1 MYDWIYKIIHEEGGF
16 FNFGGKNTASDEEK
30 VLEIT
35 QRGKNALK
43 EGNASG
49 LEFDIL
55 EIMKSGNPFTVENLS
70 EHLHQK
76 YGWVKTN
83 CRNLVRK
90 KYIEVV
96 NG

>member
-1 MYDWIYKIIHEEGGF
+1 MGF
-16 FNFGGKNTASDEEK
+16 FNFGGGGRQASDEEK

-43 EGNASG
+43 EGNAQG

-55 EIMKSGNPFTVENLS
+55 EVMKSGNPFTVENLS

-90 KYIEVV
+90 KYIEIA
-96 NG
+96 NE